1 MMTDRRHGLK
11 LPRIDIGNMD
21 IKFPLDGLVLNVLYV
36 KYGVFHRS
44 MREHSHSLG
53 SYELHYIPSGQGTL
67 LANGARYP
75 IEPGTLF
82 MTGPNVMHE
91 QMTNPSDPMAEYC
104 IFFEVLSTA
113 TKPADARY
121 TGDSSS
127 TLADQLIGT
136 PFWIGK
142 DKESLMPLFELLA
155 GELANK
161 SLGFHRIATSILE
174 MIVIRAIRQYET
186 HPSLEDAVP
195 TKNLDDSRLLTIEDS
210 FLYEYASISL
220 QQLADKL
227 GLSTRQ
233 TERMVHK
240 QYGVSFQEK
249 KRQSRMS
256 AAAELL
262 AATDMPIGSIAER
275 VGFATHKRFSQSFKQ
290 QYGMTASL
298 YRSLGKR

>member
-1 MMTDRRHGLK
+1 MIDKRQGLK
-11 LPRIDIGNMD
+11 LPDIDIGNLD

-82 MTGPNVMHE
+82 MTGPGVLHE
-91 QMTNPSDPMAEYC
+91 QITNPSDPMAEYC
-104 IFFEVLSTA
+104 IFFEVLSTD
-113 TKPADARY
+113 TKPADVHY
-121 TGDSSS
+121 PGDSSS
-127 TLADQLIGT
+127 TLADRLCGT
-136 PFWIGK
+136 PFWIGQ
-142 DKESLMPLFELLA
+142 DKENLMPLFELLA

-161 SLGFHRIATSILE
+161 SLGYHRMATSILE
-174 MIVIRAIRQYET
+174 MIVIRAIRQYEA
-186 HPSLEDAVP
+186 HPPLEDAVP
-195 TKNLDDSRLLTIEDS
+195 TKTLDDNRLLTIENS
-210 FLYEYASISL
+210 FLYDYASISL

-249 KRQSRMS
+249 KKQSRMS

-262 AATDMPIGSIAER
+262 AATEMPIGSIVER
-275 VGFATHKRFSQSFKQ
+275 VGFATHERFSHSFKQ
-290 QYGMTASL
+290 QYGMTASQ
-298 YRSLGKR
+298 YRSLRRR